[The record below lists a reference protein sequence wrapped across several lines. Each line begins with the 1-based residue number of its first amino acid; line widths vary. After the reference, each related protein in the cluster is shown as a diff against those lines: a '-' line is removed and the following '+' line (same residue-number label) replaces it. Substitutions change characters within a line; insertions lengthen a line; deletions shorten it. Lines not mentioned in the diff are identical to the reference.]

1 MFVPLSLTNHQMK
14 DSKDSNDEGYDIFR
28 DSAVRY
34 LGYAN
39 EIGESFRYQFPKL
52 VVPSYVV
59 AFGYCAADAA
69 TSGYGIYQTGIQTG
83 SATAKVDSLVA
94 TADTLIWQSL
104 ASVTIPGATIN
115 MVVKASR
122 FAVARSPVA
131 LPVAV
136 STWFPTAAGLGS
148 IPLIISP
155 IDYAVDELMDATF
168 RKVEWPGASSAQ
180 Q

>member
-1 MFVPLSLTNHQMK
+1 MEGAKET
-14 DSKDSNDEGYDIFR
+14 NDEEYDIFR
-28 DSAVRY
+28 DSPLRY

-39 EIGESFRYQFPKL
+39 EIGESFRYQFPKF

-59 AFGYCAADAA
+59 AFGYCSADAA
-69 TSGYGIYQTGIQTG
+69 TSGYDIYQKGIQNG
-83 SATAKVDSLVA
+83 SPTAKVDSLVA

-131 LPVAV
+131 LPLTV
-136 STWFPTAAGLGS
+136 SKWFPTATGLGS
-148 IPLIISP
+148 IPFIISP
-155 IDYAVDELMDATF
+155 IDHAVDELMDATF
-168 RKVEWPGASSAQ
+168 RKIDWSGAFT
-180 Q
+180 

>member
-1 MFVPLSLTNHQMK
+1 MEGSTN
-14 DSKDSNDEGYDIFR
+14 SNEKGYDIFR
-28 DSAVRY
+28 DSPLRY

-39 EIGESFRYQFPKL
+39 EVGESFRYQFPKF

-59 AFGYCAADAA
+59 AFGYCLADAG
-69 TSGYGIYQTGIQTG
+69 TSGYDKYQQGTKRG
-83 SATAKVDSLVA
+83 SPTAQVDSLVA

-131 LPVAV
+131 LPIAV
-136 STWFPTAAGLGS
+136 SKWFPTVAGLGS
-148 IPLIISP
+148 IPFIVKP

-168 RKVEWPGASSAQ
+168 RKIEWPGASLPEHLKGDSAK
-180 Q
+180 

>member
-1 MFVPLSLTNHQMK
+1 MEEPK
-14 DSKDSNDEGYDIFR
+14 DSKDKSYDIFR
-28 DSAVRY
+28 DSPLRY

-39 EIGESFRYQFPKL
+39 EIGESFRYQFPRL

-59 AFGYCAADAA
+59 AFSYCFADAG
-69 TSGYGIYQTGIQTG
+69 TSGYDIYQAGIQRG
-83 SATAKVDSLVA
+83 STTAKVDSLVA

-131 LPVAV
+131 LSAIV
-136 STWFPTAAGLGS
+136 SKWIPTAAGLGS
-148 IPLIISP
+148 IPFIIKP
-155 IDYAVDELMDATF
+155 IDHAVDVLMDTTF
-168 RKVEWPGASSAQ
+168 RKIQWPGASSTDHSKGDVTK
-180 Q
+180 